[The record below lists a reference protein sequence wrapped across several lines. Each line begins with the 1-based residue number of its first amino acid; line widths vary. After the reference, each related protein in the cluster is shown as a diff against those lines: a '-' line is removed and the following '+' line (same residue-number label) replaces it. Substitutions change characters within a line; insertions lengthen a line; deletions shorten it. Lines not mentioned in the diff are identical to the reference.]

1 MSYAIYKTDAI
12 ILRITPQG
20 EANTDVTFLTRDLG
34 KIVARV
40 QAARKYESKMR
51 MHLTRYNH
59 VVIDLVRGKNVW
71 RLTGIHALDPVGVFR
86 DEIFLHVWYRIT
98 SLAEHLIR
106 GEESHPEI
114 FELLVEIGHWKGK
127 TEGLELFGVI
137 QVLDLLGYWHGEKL
151 PSSPT
156 EQILANLFGNKKSL
170 VKMIN
175 ESIEATQ
182 IVV

>member
-12 ILRITPQG
+12 ILRVTPQG
-20 EANTDVTFLTRDLG
+20 EANTDVTFLTKDLG

-59 VVIDLVRGKNVW
+59 VVIDLVRGKSVW
-71 RLTGIHALDPVGVFR
+71 RLTGVHALDPLNVFR
-86 DEIFLHVWYRIT
+86 DEGFLHAWYRIT

-106 GEESHPEI
+106 GEEAHPEV
-114 FELLVEIGHWKGK
+114 FELLVEIGKWEGK

-151 PSSPT
+151 SSSPT
-156 EQILANLFGNKKSL
+156 GEVLGSLLENKKSL